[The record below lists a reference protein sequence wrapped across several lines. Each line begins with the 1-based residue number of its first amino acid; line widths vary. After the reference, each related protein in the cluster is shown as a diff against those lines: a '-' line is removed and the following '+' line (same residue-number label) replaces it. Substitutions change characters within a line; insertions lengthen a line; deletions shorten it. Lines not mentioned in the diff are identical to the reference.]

1 MWQEME
7 ACCKQ
12 GAITKV
18 KGITA
23 SEPWK
28 YTPGTNLRP
37 ISRLKSTHSCS
48 RNKLKQNLPNTQRI
62 NIRSASQQET
72 ERSCNKEGFTSWVC
86 PVIIIVA
93 TIYDQLGPATSED
106 FPPWM

>member
-1 MWQEME
+1 ME